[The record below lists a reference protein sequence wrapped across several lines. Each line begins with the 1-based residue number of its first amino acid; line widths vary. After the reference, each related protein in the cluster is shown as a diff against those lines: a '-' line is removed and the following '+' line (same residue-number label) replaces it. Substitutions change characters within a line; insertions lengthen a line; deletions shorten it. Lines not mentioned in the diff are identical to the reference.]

1 MVCSQMEGGKVSSTL
16 SLTMGGQ
23 LLWKDNFII
32 SFCIQLFC
40 GEAKSKLSRKKTL
53 LKIVPMERL
62 FLWED
67 NSYERIKPMEG

>member
-1 MVCSQMEGGKVSSTL
+1 MVCSQMEGGRISSTL

-40 GEAKSKLSRKKTL
+40 GEAKSKLSRKKNPIENSSYG
-53 LKIVPMERL
+53 KIIPM
-62 FLWED
+62 
-67 NSYERIKPMEG
+67 GG